1 MEGWYVFRV
10 RFGLATSDVDA
21 TPDTFETVVR
31 LPAAPPGDEEE
42 AWRFFEEWLW
52 RGELTDEGRFR
63 PVVEEWLSVPV
74 HAVQF
79 SELVGDEAYH
89 EAWADAVSD
98 EVDRYNAE
106 TVRAVRHQHLGSS
119 VRVVG
124 DADDGDQPPE

>member
-52 RGELTDEGRFR
+52 RGELTDEERFR
-63 PVVEEWLSVPV
+63 SVVEGWLSVPV
-74 HAVQF
+74 RSVRF
-79 SELVGDEAYH
+79 SELVVDAAYLD
-89 EAWADAVSD
+89 AWTDAVAD
-98 EVDRYNAE
+98 EVDRYNAATARE
-106 TVRAVRHQHLGSS
+106 VRHQHLGSS
-119 VRVVG
+119 LRVTEG
-124 DADDGDQPPE
+124 SQ